1 MFFFVA
7 AVVFVVSRGALCPPK
22 IPEDHASIIPES
34 ASVPDC
40 THRARKLTDT
50 SYRTAVGPDGI
61 TVVSTEEDGRTVAGA
76 SYWTGGATGGDAD
89 AAVAAP
95 WQSTLGTLGG
105 GGGGVVGSNV
115 GGNIGGNG
123 VGGNGIGNGGGE
135 LDPVAAWGRKL
146 YAAPGNHH
154 RNAAAAGL
162 MFGLHHHHQQD
173 TGSPGGLSGLHHHH
187 HHHHH
192 HQVRGPVTGLKE
204 EPLTNSQLSVPRSWM
219 QPSIIDQSKLVIVF

>member
-1 MFFFVA
+1 M
-7 AVVFVVSRGALCPPK
+7 G
-22 IPEDHASIIPES
+22 PE
-34 ASVPDC
+34 
-40 THRARKLTDT
+40 
-50 SYRTAVGPDGI
+50 GI

-76 SYWTGGATGGDAD
+76 GYWTGGATGGDAD

-105 GGGGVVGSNV
+105 GGVGVGNV
-115 GGNIGGNG
+115 GGNGGGN
-123 VGGNGIGNGGGE
+123 GGE

-146 YAAPGNHH
+146 YATPGNHH

-173 TGSPGGLSGLHHHH
+173 AGSPVGGLGGGGGGGGGGGLGLHHHH

-204 EPLTNSQLSVPRSWM
+204 EPLSNSQLSVPRSWM
-219 QPSIIDQSKLVIVF
+219 QPSIIDQSR